1 MDVTFW
7 GVRGTIPC
15 PLDTHLKYGGN
26 TSCVSV
32 QCGDRWFIFD
42 SGTGIRQLGAHLL
55 AQGVQQA
62 SLLFSHFHWDHIQG
76 FPFFAPAYRPSF
88 RLDLFAGNLYL
99 SQSNIQMA
107 LAGQMSA
114 PFFPVSTDVFKASIQ
129 HHDFQAGVRLD
140 FEKGVSAKTFMLN
153 HPQGATAYRL
163 EYQGQSVCYV
173 TDVEHQPGHI
183 DDALVHFL
191 KGTDLV
197 IYDST
202 YADENF
208 LQHLGWG
215 HSTWQEGIRLCQAA
229 GAKQL
234 AIFHHDPDNDD
245 SVMDAVASKA
255 SALWSG
261 VFVAREG
268 QTISL

>member
-7 GVRGTIPC
+7 GVRVTIPC

-42 SGTGIRQLGAHLL
+42 SGTGIRKLGAHLL

-153 HPQGATAYRL
+153 HHQGATAYRL
-163 EYQGQSVCYV
+163 EYHGQSVCYV

>member
-1 MDVTFW
+1 
-7 GVRGTIPC
+7 
-15 PLDTHLKYGGN
+15 
-26 TSCVSV
+26 
-32 QCGDRWFIFD
+32 
-42 SGTGIRQLGAHLL
+42 
-55 AQGVQQA
+55 
-62 SLLFSHFHWDHIQG
+62 
-76 FPFFAPAYRPSF
+76 
-88 RLDLFAGNLYL
+88 
-99 SQSNIQMA
+99 
-107 LAGQMSA
+107 MSA
-114 PFFPVSTDVFKASIQ
+114 PFFPVSTDVFKATIQ

-202 YADENF
+202 YADEDF

-245 SVMDAVASKA
+245 TVMDAVASKA

>member
-15 PLDTHLKYGGN
+15 PLDTHLNYGGN

-114 PFFPVSTDVFKASIQ
+114 PFFPVSTDVFRASIQ

-245 SVMDAVASKA
+245 TVMDAVASKA

>member
-1 MDVTFW
+1 LDVTFW

-32 QCGDRWFIFD
+32 QCGDRWLIFD

-62 SLLFSHFHWDHIQG
+62 ALLFSHFHWDHIQG

-129 HHDFQAGVRLD
+129 HHDFLAGVRLD

-208 LQHLGWG
+208 QQHLGWG

-245 SVMDAVASKA
+245 TVMDTVASKA